1 MSSEP
6 RRVRTTAN
14 AAVTDIPS
22 DEICHVNLNEVTA

>member
-22 DEICHVNLNEVTA
+22 EICHVNLNEVTA